1 MFVFSDNYLPLYRV
15 YNNITPYTY
24 NMVVPKEIL
33 AVKRPSSTVVKQ
45 RGDRYVVIKRTSRRK
60 GNRVVP
66 VDLGTVGEIIN
77 GTFVEQQIRSDSK
90 KRVDIKDYGEVTLCD
105 KFGKDLIQQL
115 AHVWPIEDAK
125 RAYVIA
131 LLRAAYGDVK
141 NRDLQM
147 HYLTSYA
154 SEYYPGVHL
163 SEHAVSAFLMELG
176 LGYSRICEFMRNRV
190 KDFMGGNIVV
200 DGMLKDYNSKCGS
213 LSEFSRKG
221 SKKGSKDISILY
233 AFDPKSKEPIAAR
246 AYAGNILDQTAVKSF
261 VNDFEIKD
269 GMMIVDKGFWN
280 ESFLDEVDK
289 SDGLSYLIPLKQN
302 SAFIKNYGMDNP
314 TEHLVGYKDGTILYK
329 KVKMK
334 NGKFLYSFRDP
345 KMAYEQEVGYV
356 EKAEKKDAFSAENYA
371 QKKSTFGLIVFKS
384 KADLDPL
391 DVYLAYAQRWE
402 IETMFYLFKNI
413 IDRDTVNVHNDYRT
427 YATEFI
433 NFLSV
438 IITSRVKRE
447 IVKKEIDK
455 NYSYKQVF
463 KYLSKYKKVRIK
475 EGGDWMDVTMLKY
488 IEEMVQKLNV

>member
-1 MFVFSDNYLPLYRV
+1 MA
-15 YNNITPYTY
+15 I
-24 NMVVPKEIL
+24 PKEIL

-45 RGDRYVVIKRTSRRK
+45 RGGRYVVIKRTSRRK

-66 VDLGTVGEIIN
+66 VDLGTIGEIIN
-77 GTFVEQQIRSDSK
+77 GTFVEQHIKSDGK

-105 KFGKDLIQQL
+105 KFGNDLIQQL
-115 AHVWPIEDAK
+115 ARVWPIEDAK

-141 NRDLQM
+141 NRDLQL
-147 HYLTSYA
+147 HYLTSFA
-154 SEYYPGVHL
+154 AEYYPGVHL
-163 SEHAVSAFLMELG
+163 SEHAVSAFLMEMG
-176 LGYSRICEFMRNRV
+176 QGYSRICEFMRNRV
-190 KDFMGGNIVV
+190 KDFIGGNIVV

-221 SKKGSKDISILY
+221 SKKASKDISTLY

-246 AYAGNILDQTAVKSF
+246 VYAGNILDQTAIKSF
-261 VNDFEIKD
+261 VDDFEIKD

-280 ESFLDEVDK
+280 EPFLDEVDK
-289 SDGLSYLIPLKQN
+289 KDGLSYLIPLKQN

-329 KVKMK
+329 KEKMK
-334 NGKFLYSFRDP
+334 NGKFLYSFRNP

-356 EKAEKKDAFSAENYA
+356 EKAEKKDAFCAENYA

-447 IVKKEIDK
+447 IVKKGINK

-475 EGGDWMDVTMLKY
+475 EGGNWIDVTMLKY
-488 IEEMVQKLNV
+488 IEEIVQELGV

>member
-1 MFVFSDNYLPLYRV
+1 MA
-15 YNNITPYTY
+15 I
-24 NMVVPKEIL
+24 PKDIL
-33 AVKRPSSTVVKQ
+33 AVERPSSTVVKQ
-45 RGDRYVVIKRTSRRK
+45 RGERFVVIKRTSKRK
-60 GNRVVP
+60 GNRIVP

-77 GTFVEQQIRSDSK
+77 GAFVPLQVKKDSQ
-90 KRVDIKDYGEVTLCD
+90 KRIDIKDYGEVTLCD
-105 KFGKDLIQQL
+105 KFGKDLLQDL
-115 AHVWPIEDAK
+115 AKVWSIDDAK
-125 RAYVIA
+125 RIYVIS
-131 LLRAAYGDVK
+131 LLRAAFGDVK
-141 NRDLQM
+141 NRDLLF
-147 HYLTSYA
+147 HYQTSFA

-163 SEHAVSAFLMELG
+163 SEHSVTTFLMELG
-176 LGYSRICEFMRNRV
+176 QGYSKICEFMRNRV
-190 KDFMGGNIVV
+190 KEFIGRNIVV

-221 SKKGSKDISILY
+221 AKKGSKDISLLY

-246 AYAGNILDQTAVKSF
+246 AYPGNILDQTAVKSF
-261 VNDFEIKD
+261 VKDFEIKN
-269 GMMIVDKGFWN
+269 GMLIVDKGFWN
-280 ESFLDEVDK
+280 EDFFEEVDK
-289 SDGLSYLIPLKQN
+289 SERLSYLIPLKQN

-356 EKAEKKDAFSAENYA
+356 EKAEKKENFDAENYA
-371 QKKSTFGLIVFKS
+371 KKKSTFGLIVFKS
-384 KADLDPL
+384 KMDLDPL

-438 IITSRVKRE
+438 IITVRVKGE
-447 IVKKEIDK
+447 IAKKEINK
-455 NYSYKQVF
+455 LYSYKQVF

-475 EGGDWMDVTMLKY
+475 EGGVWQDATMLKY
-488 IEEMVQKLNV
+488 IEEMVEKLNV

>member
-1 MFVFSDNYLPLYRV
+1 MA
-15 YNNITPYTY
+15 I
-24 NMVVPKEIL
+24 PKDIL

-45 RGDRYVVIKRTSRRK
+45 RGDRFVVIKRTSKRK
-60 GNRVVP
+60 GSRIVP

-77 GTFVEQQIRSDSK
+77 GEFVEQKVKSDTN

-115 AHVWPIEDAK
+115 ARVWPVDDAK
-125 RAYVIA
+125 RIYVIS

-141 NRDLQM
+141 NRDLQL
-147 HYLTSYA
+147 HYQTSFA

-176 LGYSRICEFMRNRV
+176 QGYSRICEFMRNRV
-190 KDFMGGNIVV
+190 KDFIGGNIVV
-200 DGMLKDYNSKCGS
+200 DGMLKDYNSTCGS

-233 AFDPKSKEPIAAR
+233 AFDPRSKEPIAAR

-280 ESFLDEVDK
+280 EPFLDEVDK
-289 SDGLSYLIPLKQN
+289 TGGLSYLIPLKLN

-314 TEHLVGYKDGTILYK
+314 TEHLIGYKDGTILYK

-345 KMAYEQEVGYV
+345 KMAYDQEG
-356 EKAEKKDAFSAENYA
+356 KQA
-371 QKKSTFGLIVFKS
+371 QSIL
-384 KADLDPL
+384 P
-391 DVYLAYAQRWE
+391 
-402 IETMFYLFKNI
+402 
-413 IDRDTVNVHNDYRT
+413 NV
-427 YATEFI
+427 
-433 NFLSV
+433 
-438 IITSRVKRE
+438 
-447 IVKKEIDK
+447 
-455 NYSYKQVF
+455 
-463 KYLSKYKKVRIK
+463 
-475 EGGDWMDVTMLKY
+475 
-488 IEEMVQKLNV
+488 